1 MCLGK
6 RKKRTNNIYIY
17 IPNARPSPIRVRA
30 RRVGRDGWVAKD
42 FQKDFQM
49 DFQKDFQMTFKKTFT

>member
-1 MCLGK
+1 M
-6 RKKRTNNIYIY
+6 YSY

-30 RRVGRDGWVAKD
+30 RRVGRDGGVAKD